1 MKLISWNVN
10 GLRACVTKGFAD
22 TFRALDADIFCLQE
36 TKMQEGQLDLAFPGY
51 HSYWNS
57 AEKKGYSGTAVFT
70 RHEPLSVTKG
80 IGIEVHDHEGRVLT
94 LEMADFFLVCVYTP
108 NSQDQLRRLSYRM
121 QWEED
126 FQAYLHR
133 LDSQKPVIVCGDLN
147 VAHEEIDI
155 KNPKTNRRNAGFT
168 DEEREKMTTLLKS
181 GFTDSFRSLYP
192 TQVTYSW
199 WSYRFHAR
207 EKNAGWRIDYFIVSQ
222 RLMPRVK
229 NADIWPEITGR
240 RRGWRTRKSTPRS
253 SVRTTAPSSLTS
265 AYEGSGQDT
274 YHLCNRPGGTRLL
287 RRSAAQTYLCGRR
300 PAQDLLAG
308 RRFAICPLRY
318 RSVVPCGRSVGFF

>member
-10 GLRACVTKGFAD
+10 GLRACVGKGFKEA
-22 TFRALDADIFCLQE
+22 FAQLDADFFCLQE

-155 KNPKTNRRNAGFT
+155 KNPRDQPPQRGLHRRGARKDDDAAQKWLHRLLPQPLPHAG
-168 DEEREKMTTLLKS
+168 DLLLVVVPLSCAREER
-181 GFTDSFRSLYP
+181 
-192 TQVTYSW
+192 
-199 WSYRFHAR
+199 
-207 EKNAGWRIDYFIVSQ
+207 
-222 RLMPRVK
+222 RV
-229 NADIWPEITGR
+229 
-240 RRGWRTRKSTPRS
+240 
-253 SVRTTAPSSLTS
+253 
-265 AYEGSGQDT
+265 AY
-274 YHLCNRPGGTRLL
+274 RLL
-287 RRSAAQTYLCGRR
+287 
-300 PAQDLLAG
+300 P
-308 RRFAICPLRY
+308 PLR
-318 RSVVPCGRSVGFF
+318 PTDGADGGRKDPHRDLRFGPLPHRA

>member
-10 GLRACVTKGFAD
+10 GLRACVGKGFKEA
-22 TFRALDADIFCLQE
+22 FAQLDADFFCLQE

-155 KNPKTNRRNAGFT
+155 KNPKTNRRSAGFT
-168 DEEREKMTTLLKS
+168 DEEREKMTTPLPHAGDLRLVVVPLS
-181 GFTDSFRSLYP
+181 C
-192 TQVTYSW
+192 
-199 WSYRFHAR
+199 AR
-207 EKNAGWRIDYFIVSQ
+207 EER
-222 RLMPRVK
+222 RV
-229 NADIWPEITGR
+229 A
-240 RRGWRTRKSTPRS
+240 
-253 SVRTTAPSSLTS
+253 
-265 AYEGSGQDT
+265 
-274 YHLCNRPGGTRLL
+274 HRLL
-287 RRSAAQTYLCGRR
+287 
-300 PAQDLLAG
+300 P
-308 RRFAICPLRY
+308 PLR
-318 RSVVPCGRSVGFF
+318 PTGGADGGREDPHRGLRFGPLPHRA

>member
-10 GLRACVTKGFAD
+10 GLRACVGKGFKEA
-22 TFRALDADIFCLQE
+22 FAQLDADFFCLQE

-51 HSYWNS
+51 QSYWNS

-121 QWEED
+121 KWETD

-168 DEEREKMTTLLKS
+168 DEEREKMT
-181 GFTDSFRSLYP
+181 D
-192 TQVTYSW
+192 
-199 WSYRFHAR
+199 
-207 EKNAGWRIDYFIVSQ
+207 
-222 RLMPRVK
+222 
-229 NADIWPEITGR
+229 
-240 RRGWRTRKSTPRS
+240 RKS
-253 SVRTTAPSSLTS
+253 
-265 AYEGSGQDT
+265 
-274 YHLCNRPGGTRLL
+274 
-287 RRSAAQTYLCGRR
+287 
-300 PAQDLLAG
+300 
-308 RRFAICPLRY
+308 
-318 RSVVPCGRSVGFF
+318 VV